1 MAAIQAISRLPIDHV
16 SPKDSNPSRVTD
28 LFQNHFDRKL
38 DSARSRDIEPSN
50 DSSKIENTNKSRPI
64 ERESKKSNDDQIKP
78 IDDPAQQTN
87 ETKPESTAEAESSDS
102 ATADDE
108 SMTKDD
114 AQAAQDDSKTP
125 ENTDEIDDQQL
136 AEAALMATV
145 ATPVAQNQVETT
157 VSAETPIELEDSTT
171 EMPTVVS
178 ALASTTQTESKKP
191 VEAGKSVAKTEGQ
204 TELPEFQGV
213 ESTTQ
218 SEMRDSNQESGGE
231 GSESSP
237 EFTAKPQA
245 SIESDSSKSV
255 GDSSK
260 PAQVDPFRAAFDAT
274 QPKSN
279 ETSSARP
286 VPNLQTLARDPEVVK
301 NNVENIVSSVR
312 TQLLPRGGNM
322 QMRLDPPE
330 LGALTISLKLI
341 DGRMTASFTAEN
353 DDATRMLSQNLGQ
366 LKSTLEASG
375 VQVQRIDVKTATEA
389 NTNSNSRDEGSKD
402 QQKQSDGSW
411 QQSEQQRREMV
422 NKMWR
427 RYAYGADELDL
438 VA

>member
-218 SEMRDSNQESGGE
+218 SEMRDSNQ
-231 GSESSP
+231 
-237 EFTAKPQA
+237 
-245 SIESDSSKSV
+245 
-255 GDSSK
+255 
-260 PAQVDPFRAAFDAT
+260 
-274 QPKSN
+274 
-279 ETSSARP
+279 
-286 VPNLQTLARDPEVVK
+286 
-301 NNVENIVSSVR
+301 
-312 TQLLPRGGNM
+312 
-322 QMRLDPPE
+322 
-330 LGALTISLKLI
+330 
-341 DGRMTASFTAEN
+341 
-353 DDATRMLSQNLGQ
+353 
-366 LKSTLEASG
+366 
-375 VQVQRIDVKTATEA
+375 
-389 NTNSNSRDEGSKD
+389 
-402 QQKQSDGSW
+402 
-411 QQSEQQRREMV
+411 
-422 NKMWR
+422 
-427 RYAYGADELDL
+427 
-438 VA
+438 